1 MPDPRQARSVQLEQQ
16 MADSHRTPIRAG
28 DTVTDE
34 IAHHIYNGVTTRTLP
49 RPEWTHPAHLVFAT
63 TLLSVE
69 GLIGAEAK
77 APAYIR
83 AYNESVGGVNDDT
96 QGYHHTIT
104 LLFLRHIDVFVSPLR
119 DKTIGERATKLLAS
133 PLAATDYPLSFYSK
147 ERLFSVE
154 ARRSWM
160 APDH

>member
-1 MPDPRQARSVQLEQQ
+1 MTDN
-16 MADSHRTPIRAG
+16 HRTPIRAG

-34 IAHHIYNGVTTRTLP
+34 MARHIYDGVTRLTLP

-63 TLLSVE
+63 TLLGKA
-69 GLIGAEAK
+69 GLANAETAM
-77 APAYIR
+77 PEMIR

-104 LLFLRHIDVFVSPLR
+104 LFFLRHIDAFLSPYVHESV
-119 DKTIGERATKLLAS
+119 GARATRLLAS
-133 PLAATDYPLSFYSK
+133 LLATPDYPLTFYSR

-154 ARRSWM
+154 ARRCWVE
-160 APDH
+160 PDLKVR